1 MTDVVR
7 AHGGTTIAT
16 SPSVEPATG
25 EGDVRIPKLVGVAWG
40 LLLVNTLGTQGAE
53 TILPIPRM
61 VTQMVTMGALLVAFA
76 LALLLNPRVRV
87 RPNAYL
93 LLLSVLTVV
102 SVVSSMQLEAGF
114 GSLFRCGRL
123 GLFVVTLWLLTRWW
137 RAGDLRLV
145 RYHVYALGG
154 VLLTVLAGLA
164 ISPGSA
170 MSGPGGRLVGV
181 IWPIPAPQVGQYC
194 AVAAGLAIVL
204 WITRNIDGR
213 GAAVVAVPAVTLL
226 LLTHTRTALLGFVAA
241 LAVAGCS
248 MALTD
253 PRARRALAAAAGLGA
268 LGALA
273 FSQIIL
279 TWLRRGQ
286 DADELANLTGRQK
299 VWDELL
305 AKERTVSEQLLGM
318 GLTDKSFGGLPID
331 SSWLS
336 IYHEQG
342 WVGILLVVAFLGVLI
357 ITTALRPPSPA
368 RACAV
373 FLIVY
378 CIAASYTEVGLGDA
392 SPYLLHLAVATSL
405 LIQGTRIHPRDGAT
419 DR

>member
-1 MTDVVR
+1 M
-7 AHGGTTIAT
+7 
-16 SPSVEPATG
+16 VEPAAG
-25 EGDVRIPKLVGVAWG
+25 VGDVRIPRLVGVAWG

-53 TILPIPRM
+53 TIVPIPRL
-61 VTQMVTMGALLVAFA
+61 VTQLVTMGALLVAFA

-87 RPNAYL
+87 RPSAYL
-93 LLLSVLTVV
+93 LLLSLLTVV
-102 SVVSSMQLEAGF
+102 SVMSSMQLDSGF
-114 GSLFRCGRL
+114 GSLFRAARL

-137 RAGDLRLV
+137 RAGDLRFV
-145 RYHVYALGG
+145 RFHVYALGG
-154 VLLTVLAGLA
+154 VLLTVLAGFA

-170 MSGPGGRLVGV
+170 LSGPGGRLVGV

-204 WITRNIDGR
+204 WITRTIDGR
-213 GAAVVAVPAVTLL
+213 SAAVVAVPAVALL

-248 MALTD
+248 MAFTD
-253 PRARRALAAAAGLGA
+253 PRARRALAAAAGLGV
-268 LGALA
+268 LVTLA

-299 VWDELL
+299 VWDDLL
-305 AKERTVSEQLLGM
+305 AEERTVREQLLGM

-342 WVGILLVVAFLGVLI
+342 WAGILLVVAVLGVLI
-357 ITTALRPPSPA
+357 ITAALRRPSPA
-368 RACAV
+368 RACAI

-378 CIAASYTEVGLGDA
+378 CTVASYTEVGLGDA

-405 LIQGTRIHPRDGAT
+405 LIQGTRIHPGSGAT